1 MLLAT
6 RLTLSILSAVQVL
19 LRRTR
24 PEPTVEEEDLG
35 GAQGQPSSSRCAL
48 QGQFL
53 SVRSFTMVAS
63 DGCKGNNADTAACR
77 RYSGRLVQYS
87 FSGFTT
93 KKDEES
99 VVKFFEDKDTK
110 DYQQP
115 LLQGLDAVRART
127 AWLKRDADD
136 VSGWLKENGGCKSRL

>member
-1 MLLAT
+1 M
-6 RLTLSILSAVQVL
+6 R
-19 LRRTR
+19 
-24 PEPTVEEEDLG
+24 
-35 GAQGQPSSSRCAL
+35 
-48 QGQFL
+48 F
-53 SVRSFTMVAS
+53 
-63 DGCKGNNADTAACR
+63 KGNFSLYVRLAEHGTAYLDSDTAAYR